1 MGRVSSY
8 LNFAGQT
15 EEAMSYYAQVFNAE
29 APRFMRF
36 GDMPPMDGSPELP
49 AEAKDKVMNTEI
61 TILEGYVIRA
71 SDALDTFGQ
80 NLNVGNNT
88 YICLDPETR
97 EEADRL
103 YAALSEGGE
112 ASMPLE
118 EQFWGGY
125 FGECVDKFGV
135 QWMFNCTAK

>member
-8 LNFAGQT
+8 INFAGQT
-15 EEAMSYYAQVFNAE
+15 EEALNFYAQVFGSE
-29 APRFMRF
+29 APEFKRF

-49 AEAKDKVMNTEI
+49 EEAKTKVMHTEI
-61 TILEGYVIRA
+61 KILDGYTLSA
-71 SDALDTFGQ
+71 SDALDAFGQ
-80 NLNVGNNT
+80 TLNVGNNT
-88 YICLDPETR
+88 YICLDPESR

-112 ASMPLE
+112 QTMKLE
-118 EQFWGGY
+118 EQFWGSY
-125 FGECVDKFGV
+125 FGECKDKFGV